1 MRNPL
6 CWLVRR
12 RLDAYQ
18 DGELSPAARART
30 AGHLARCAGC
40 AAEVEALQKVAA
52 ALAVEA
58 PEPGEAVWDAFWPQ
72 VRARMAAAGP
82 VEDVAALR
90 PPAWS
95 RGLVLGP
102 GRLALGSA
110 LAAAALAIVV
120 VAPWKQP
127 APITPEGPVSPSVVQ
142 TAPGVQT
149 ASVVV
154 QSVETTDPES
164 SVMVFSND
172 DADVTVVWVFGLE
185 RTEI

>member
-6 CWLVRR
+6 CWLIRR

-18 DGELSPAARART
+18 DGELSPGARART
-30 AGHLARCAGC
+30 AEHLARCAGC
-40 AAEVEALQKVAA
+40 AGEVSALEKLAG

-58 PEPGEAVWDAFWPQ
+58 PEPEDAVWDAFWPQ
-72 VRARMAAAGP
+72 VRARMATAGP
-82 VEDVAALR
+82 AEDAAVLR

-95 RGLVLGP
+95 WDSLLG
-102 GRLALGSA
+102 GRRLALGSA
-110 LAAAALAIVV
+110 LAAAALALVV
-120 VAPWKQP
+120 LAPWQQR
-127 APITPEGPVSPSVVQ
+127 PVPPGN
-142 TAPGVQT
+142 PGVPATSPVAGSPLQN

-164 SVMVFSND
+164 SVMVFSNE

>member
-6 CWLVRR
+6 CWLIRR

-40 AAEVEALQKVAA
+40 AGEVKALEKLAA

-58 PEPGEAVWDAFWPQ
+58 LEPEEAVWDTFWPQ
-72 VRARMAAAGP
+72 VRARMAAGGP

-95 RGLVLGP
+95 RGSLLGH

-110 LAAAALAIVV
+110 LATAALALVIL
-120 VAPWKQP
+120 APWQRP
-127 APITPEGPVSPSVVQ
+127 APNDPGSPVSPPVVQ
-142 TAPGVQT
+142 N